1 MGTSAVEF
9 KVIEAEPSPHCIVAP
24 ETVIDCE
31 GKPIK
36 REIKETFIDEISFDD
51 IGGLN
56 NVKRVLKEFIQYPI
70 EYQDF
75 YQKLGMAFTR
85 GMLLY
90 GATGCGK
97 TMLVKALA
105 NECDMNFISIKC
117 PELFSSSIDDVGE
130 SKRANNY
137 MTDANVS
144 TDRFINQLLTELDD
158 ISAKTKVFIIGETNR
173 PDIIDHNFFRQGHLD
188 QIVYVPLPNEQ
199 SREAILKIAL
209 RKWPLSK
216 DVDLKYLAR
225 VLNGVSGADV
235 IEICQRACKAVIHE
249 LIENKR
255 KNEMLKPVPRFE
267 YDPFIASGND
277 IRRYEEFARMWQPSY
292 GYYSSI
298 HMINDTQN
306 IKEGGDAKQGS
317 AIYTDDDD
325 LYA

>member
-90 GATGCGK
+90 GATGC
-97 TMLVKALA
+97 
-105 NECDMNFISIKC
+105 
-117 PELFSSSIDDVGE
+117 
-130 SKRANNY
+130 
-137 MTDANVS
+137 
-144 TDRFINQLLTELDD
+144 
-158 ISAKTKVFIIGETNR
+158 
-173 PDIIDHNFFRQGHLD
+173 GHLD

-317 AIYTDDDD
+317 TIYTDDDD

>member
-130 SKRANNY
+130 S
-137 MTDANVS
+137 
-144 TDRFINQLLTELDD
+144 
-158 ISAKTKVFIIGETNR
+158 
-173 PDIIDHNFFRQGHLD
+173 HLD

-317 AIYTDDDD
+317 TIYTDDDD

>member
-97 TMLVKALA
+97 
-105 NECDMNFISIKC
+105 
-117 PELFSSSIDDVGE
+117 
-130 SKRANNY
+130 RASNY

-317 AIYTDDDD
+317 TIYTDDDD